1 MHRQTI
7 ERLAVCFKFNQQT
20 IMKKNLIVM
29 ALGVFLSLPCVL
41 CAEEIEIQLVEIV
54 PMGTIE
60 GDGPLDSPIQSGQN
74 PTRPNDF
81 RATIDGNVLNVTI
94 QNEAIPSAQLR
105 VYRQSTQVVN
115 RSFAVS
121 TTEWLTT
128 PGAYFLEIETTG
140 GMLIGNFNVQ

>member
-1 MHRQTI
+1 
-7 ERLAVCFKFNQQT
+7 
-20 IMKKNLIVM
+20 MKK
-29 ALGVFLSLPCVL
+29 VFIFLAFCILLAMTSEV
-41 CAEEIEIQLVEIV
+41 CAEETEIQLVEVVSI
-54 PMGTIE
+54 GFIS
-60 GDGPLDSPIQSGQN
+60 GSDPLDDEGHMGDIP
-74 PTRPNDF
+74 PRPNDF

-115 RSFAVS
+115 RSFAIS